1 LTIDEVRAVAKFL
14 RDQSDDAKPENDDY
28 IEMDELISAVMV
40 GHKTAP
46 ENRDSHS
53 EVAELRQKLRRI
65 LREKDDDCEFFN
77 AKIRQLKR

>member
-1 LTIDEVRAVAKFL
+1 
-14 RDQSDDAKPENDDY
+14 
-28 IEMDELISAVMV
+28 MDELISAVMV
-40 GHKTAP
+40 GHKTAR